1 MCLFST
7 PKKRNKKRLKR
18 LEKSVV
24 RIIRSNILPMNRKD
38 IEAQTGIPSEI
49 LGIIL
54 TELTNSKIIE
64 FCKVRNPKTGRF
76 YKTGYRITRR

>member
-24 RIIRSNILPMNRKD
+24 TILRRHKLPMSRVD
-38 IEAQTGIPSEI
+38 IQSQTGIPSGI
-49 LGIIL
+49 LGTIL

-76 YKTGYRITRR
+76 YKTGYRIA

>member
-24 RIIRSNILPMNRKD
+24 TLLRRHQFPMPRKD
-38 IEAQTGIPSEI
+38 IQAQAGIPSRV
-49 LGIIL
+49 LAAML
-54 TELTNSKIIE
+54 TGLVKSGKIE
-64 FCKVRNPKTGRF
+64 FCRVRDQKTGRF
-76 YKTGYRITRR
+76 YKTGYRILR